1 METSNVTT
9 DWKLPKSAH
18 CSSQTQRSLDTN
30 TLIHTSNIRS
40 NKIQGDDMSRVR
52 ALVAVFALICGCVIF
67 LVAQTQTPQAPPP
80 QRPNIPDKYTN
91 LQVLP
96 KTISKPELVGIMK
109 QFCITFKVRC
119 SYCHVATDDLSEANF
134 AADDK
139 PTKAEA
145 RKLLHSILAVK
156 DQSAE
161 VK

>member
-1 METSNVTT
+1 
-9 DWKLPKSAH
+9 
-18 CSSQTQRSLDTN
+18 
-30 TLIHTSNIRS
+30 
-40 NKIQGDDMSRVR
+40 MSRVR

-139 PTKAEA
+139 STKADA
-145 RKLLHSILAVK
+145 RDLLRKILAVK
-156 DQSAE
+156 DQPATA
-161 VK
+161 K